1 MTMNNDSFSV
11 IGAGLAGAEAA
22 HALANHGFRVKLHE
36 MKPQKFSP
44 AHSDENFA
52 ELVCSNSF
60 KSDNF
65 ASAAGLLKAEMRL
78 LGSLVLEV
86 AEVTKVSAGGA
97 LAVDRKAFSQEIT
110 RRIREH
116 PNIKIIA
123 GEICDFPQSNAIIA
137 TGPLTSDKFAE
148 EIKCAVKIAG
158 GGSPL
163 HFYDAAAPIITLES
177 VDLNT
182 AFFGNRYGK
191 GDSADYLNCPMNEE
205 EYNIFY
211 EALISAQCAPLR
223 GFELKVY
230 EGCMPVEIL
239 AKRGKD
245 SVRFGC
251 MKPVGF
257 TDPRTGR
264 RPFALVQLRPEN
276 DKRTLFNI
284 VGFQT
289 NLKFGEQERVFRLI
303 PGLGNAEFMRFGVM
317 HRNTF
322 LDSPQV
328 LDSSFMLK
336 GSENIY
342 FAGQITGTEGYI
354 ESSMSGIVAGLSMA
368 GQLKELPETTMTGAL
383 SRYISDESVANFQ
396 PMGANMGLLPPL
408 EQRIKSKQE
417 RYAALAERAINDLK
431 RSLNI

>member
-1 MTMNNDSFSV
+1 MNNDSFSV

>member
-1 MTMNNDSFSV
+1 
-11 IGAGLAGAEAA
+11 
-22 HALANHGFRVKLHE
+22 
-36 MKPQKFSP
+36 
-44 AHSDENFA
+44 
-52 ELVCSNSF
+52 
-60 KSDNF
+60 
-65 ASAAGLLKAEMRL
+65 
-78 LGSLVLEV
+78 
-86 AEVTKVSAGGA
+86 
-97 LAVDRKAFSQEIT
+97 LAVDREAFSREIT
-110 RRIREH
+110 RRIHEH
-116 PNIKIIA
+116 PNIEIIV
-123 GEICDFPQSNAIIA
+123 GEVAEFPKKNAIIA

-148 EIKCAVKIAG
+148 AIESAVKTAG

-191 GDSADYLNCPMNEE
+191 GEEISADYLNCPMNEQ
-205 EYNIFY
+205 EYNSFY
-211 EALISAQCAPLR
+211 SELINAETVPLKA
-223 GFELKVY
+223 FENLTVY

-245 SVRFGC
+245 SVRYGC

-257 TDPRTGR
+257 ADPRTGK
-264 RPFALVQLRPEN
+264 RPYALVQLRPEN
-276 DKRTLFNI
+276 DKRTLLNI

-289 NLKFGEQERVFRLI
+289 NLKFGEQQRVFRLI
-303 PGLGNAEFMRFGVM
+303 PGLENAEFMRFGVM

-322 LDSPQV
+322 LDSPRV

-336 GSENIY
+336 GSDNVY

-354 ESSMSGIVAGLSMA
+354 ESAMSGIAAALSMA
-368 GQLKELPETTMTGAL
+368 GQAIRLPETTMTGAL
-383 SRYISDESVANFQ
+383 SRYISDASVTNFQ

-417 RYAALAERAINDLK
+417 RYAKLTERALDDLK
-431 RSLNI
+431 RSLNL